1 MIRFKRLR
9 FAAVWRALP
18 KMFPVAVILTLLLSI
33 LPAGVFAAGN
43 AVTVTTNP
51 SPVRGDGVGNK
62 LLIGYWHN
70 FDNGSANIRLRNV
83 STKYDVINVAFAE
96 PTGAAPGEV
105 GFTPYNATPEEFK
118 ADIAY
123 LNSIGK
129 KVVISFGGAN
139 GHIQLNDETAKQNF
153 INSMSNLIQTYGFN
167 GIDID
172 LEGGSLSLASGD
184 TDFRNPKTPAIVN
197 LISAVRTLCDRF
209 GSDFILSMAPETAY
223 VQGGYTAYGGP
234 WGAYLPVIYGLR
246 DKLTYINVQHYNSG
260 SMTGLDGRTY
270 TQGTADFQV
279 AMAEMLLHG
288 FPVAN
293 NPNNMFPAL
302 REDQVAIGL
311 PATQA
316 AAPSGGYTSPAE
328 IEKALNYLVKGISY
342 GGSYKLRKPE
352 GYPGFRG
359 VMTWSVNW
367 DAASG
372 SVFSTSVR
380 NILDSLK

>member
-1 MIRFKRLR
+1 
-9 FAAVWRALP
+9 
-18 KMFPVAVILTLLLSI
+18 MFPVAVILTLLLSI